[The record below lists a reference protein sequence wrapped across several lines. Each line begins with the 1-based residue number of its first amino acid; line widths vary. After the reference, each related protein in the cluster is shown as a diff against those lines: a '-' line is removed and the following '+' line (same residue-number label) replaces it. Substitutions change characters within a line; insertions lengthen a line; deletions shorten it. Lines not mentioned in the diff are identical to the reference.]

1 MLNRILFLPA
11 LVLCLVCSRV
21 GTSSAATWLD
31 GVWGPDSETIVA
43 KMEPNLPPAERK
55 ALAAEFAKGVPRH
68 MRVDTAEG
76 TVMTASDDGVS
87 KPAIVKRETPDPDT
101 ILLHGKS
108 KAGDSCVIEW
118 KRLPDGAIGMVTSSA
133 APASGVT
140 SSDGKNVLPW
150 VRR

>member
-1 MLNRILFLPA
+1 MLNRVLFLSA
-11 LVLCLVCSRV
+11 LALCLTCT
-21 GTSSAATWLD
+21 GDGASSAATWLD

-43 KMEPNLPPAERK
+43 KMEPNLPPNERK
-55 ALAAEFAKGVPRH
+55 ALVAEFAKGVARH

-87 KPAIVKRETPDPDT
+87 KLTIVKIETPDPDT
-101 ILLHGKS
+101 ILLHGKN

-118 KRLPDGAIGMVTSSA
+118 KRLPDGAIGMVTSAA
-133 APASGVT
+133 APATGVT